1 MGYLVGL
8 LTLALVKIFEVHAD
22 INETIDASRG
32 GSDGGHRDQEL
43 INNIS
48 WEITGDNRGYRSS
61 VSGWCWHW
69 NKVLSN
75 ADSDLHCARRRLPL
89 IK

>member
-8 LTLALVKIFEVHAD
+8 LTLGLVKIFEVHAD

-32 GSDGGHRDQEL
+32 GGDVGHRDQEL
-43 INNIS
+43 TKNIS
-48 WEITGDNRGYRSS
+48 CEITGDNRGYRSS

-69 NKVLSN
+69 NKVLSD
-75 ADSDLHCARRRLPL
+75 ADFGLHCARRRLPL